1 MQNKGQ
7 LRLFLVAA
15 ASIIV
20 LDQVTKL
27 WVRNNLAP
35 GEVVPQTSFLNLVHH
50 ENTGFVFGLLPG
62 QVYLPIAT
70 AIAVLII
77 ILLARHY
84 LSSKTALSNVSLGL
98 LFGGATGNL
107 IDRLHL
113 GYVVDFI
120 DFRLWDDFHW
130 PAFNFGDAAMVA
142 GIILFIYSLY
152 RTGLFAKVYHHERA
166 SKD

>member
-27 WVRNNLAP
+27 WVSRNLAP
-35 GEVVPQTSFLNLVHH
+35 PSSPWENFLNLVYVK
-50 ENTGFVFGLLPG
+50 NYGLVFGLLPG
-62 QVYLPIAT
+62 QVSLLIAA

-107 IDRLHL
+107 IDRLRL

-120 DFRLWDDFHW
+120 DLRLWDDFHW
-130 PAFNFGDAAMVA
+130 PAFNFGDMFIVA

-152 RTGLFAKVYHHERA
+152 RTGLFARVYHHGRA

>member
-1 MQNKGQ
+1 MQDKGQ

-27 WVRNNLAP
+27 WVSRSLALGAVIP
-35 GEVVPQTSFLNLVHH
+35 LAGFLNLVRYP
-50 ENTGFVFGLLPG
+50 NTGSVFGLLPG
-62 QVYLPIAT
+62 QVSLLIAT
-70 AIAVLII
+70 TIAVLII
-77 ILLARHY
+77 ILLVRHY

-107 IDRLHL
+107 IDRLRL

-120 DFRLWDDFHW
+120 DLRLWDDFHW
-130 PAFNFGDAAMVA
+130 PAFNFGDAAIVA

-152 RTGLFAKVYHHERA
+152 RTGLFARVYHHERT
-166 SKD
+166 SKE